1 MTLIFAKIILNL
13 FIIDISKIIL
23 LKVIFIINLFII
35 IINLFTTIINLY
47 VNIII
52 NYLKRLF
59 FK

>member
-13 FIIDISKIIL
+13 FIIDFSKIIL

-52 NYLKRLF
+52 NYLKHLF